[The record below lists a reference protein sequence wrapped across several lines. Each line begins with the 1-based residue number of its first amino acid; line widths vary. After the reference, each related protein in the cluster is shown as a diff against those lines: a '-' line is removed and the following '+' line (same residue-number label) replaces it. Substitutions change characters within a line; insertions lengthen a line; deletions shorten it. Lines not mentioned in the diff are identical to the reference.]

1 MGYYGSY
8 KQSQN
13 GNKDDDR
20 SCMNSFAECL
30 STLGGIET
38 VKNNYLNKWWHAM
51 RVKSKSPS
59 IVFPCAKSD
68 SSTLAGVGCG
78 SDVAGA
84 AEGFQMFIANINYCF
99 PANTPFDCFTFFMQ

>member
-20 SCMNSFAECL
+20 SCMNSFAACL
-30 STLGGIET
+30 STLGEIET
-38 VKNNYLNKWWHAM
+38 VKNNYLNKWWYVM

-59 IVFPCAKSD
+59 IVSPRAKSD
-68 SSTLAGVGCG
+68 SSTLTGVGCG
-78 SDVAGA
+78 SDVDL
-84 AEGFQMFIANINYCF
+84 MWI
-99 PANTPFDCFTFFMQ
+99 